1 MSKKIVIIPTFAE
14 SHLIDCQIPNIIDT
28 INPDYI
34 VYQEG
39 LFPNGT
45 EGNKQYDSQWLDKY
59 TLDGKRAF
67 DFNELKNI
75 VEKHQKQ
82 YPDTKIILNE
92 IKYENHLSSTE
103 CFMKACLNL
112 EDLDI
117 VFEEGDYI
125 FPFEGDV
132 FHHENA
138 KDEIQE
144 YMNQIEPGQ
153 GFRSIWVD
161 YVQNFWYVEKG
172 RVKPWLGPRY
182 DEENNYMSRRICLRY
197 DKDGSFY
204 KKVLDNFMTTDYH
217 NPKDGYGMLF
227 PTDLITYHYSWIRPK
242 KFRELRCDQLNRE
255 WSPGYWETFTAGL
268 DKADEY
274 KEDEIL
280 VRPHLKDLT
289 KGWIKFCDLF
299 EHPSHIKKHQLY
311 SEIDEAIIKKLKE
324 QSKGFY
330 R

>member
-1 MSKKIVIIPTFAE
+1 MSKKIVIVPTFAE
-14 SHLIDCQIPNIIDT
+14 SHLIECQIPNIIDT

-45 EGNKQYDSQWLDKY
+45 EGNKTYTKEWLDKY
-59 TLDGKRAF
+59 TFDGKRGF
-67 DFNELKNI
+67 DWLTLDTTIKNA
-75 VEKHQKQ
+75 QLD
-82 YPDTKIILNE
+82 YPNTKIILNP
-92 IKYENHLSSTE
+92 IDYKQGMSSTD
-103 CFMKACLNL
+103 CYVKACLNL

-117 VFEEGDYI
+117 KFEEGDYI
-125 FPFEGDV
+125 FPYEGDV
-132 FHHENA
+132 FHHENSIN
-138 KDEIQE
+138 EIE
-144 YMNQIEPGQ
+144 GYINQIEPGQ

-161 YVQNFWYVEKG
+161 YMQNFWYVEKG
-172 RVKPWLGPRY
+172 RVKPWLGKEY
-182 DEENNYMSRRICLRY
+182 DKEGNYMSRRICIRY
-197 DKDGSFY
+197 DKEGEFY
-204 KKVLDNFMTTDYH
+204 KEILSNFMTTDYH

-227 PTDLITYHYSWIRPK
+227 PTDLLTYHYSWIRPG
-242 KFRELRCDQLNRE
+242 KFRDLRCDQLNRE
-255 WSPGYWETFTAGL
+255 WSPGYWETFKAGL

-274 KEDEIL
+274 TEDEIL

-289 KGWIKFCDLF
+289 VGWIKFCDLF

-311 SEIDEAIIKKLKE
+311 SEIDEDTIKRLKK